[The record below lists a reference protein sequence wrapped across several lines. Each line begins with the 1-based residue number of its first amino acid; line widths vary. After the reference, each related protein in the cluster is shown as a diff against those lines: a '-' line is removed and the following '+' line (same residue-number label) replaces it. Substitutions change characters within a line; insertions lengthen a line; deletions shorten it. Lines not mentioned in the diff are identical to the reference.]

1 MFLVLG
7 FYNLTFVVIT
17 AVKPP
22 RLNCIGRLALACHR
36 ECTLSSRGTKRSRLC
51 HRERSVVLC
60 HRERSVVL
68 CHRERS
74 VAISPVDVHSCPR
87 ERNNLVI
94 ASAARRSLL
103 SALANPKARLL
114 LRLSCHRERS
124 VAISPFPSVSSTTSL
139 SSRAQRGD
147 LSFQRWP
154 TQKCDCFVP
163 RNDKGE
169 IASYLAMTG

>member
-68 CHRERS
+68 CPRERS
-74 VAISPVDVHSCPR
+74 A
-87 ERNNLVI
+87 
-94 ASAARRSLL
+94 
-103 SALANPKARLL
+103 
-114 LRLSCHRERS
+114 
-124 VAISPFPSVSSTTSL
+124 AISPFSAGQPKSEIASQAIL

-147 LSFQRWP
+147 LSFSL
-154 TQKCDCFVP
+154 CLLNHLLV
-163 RNDKGE
+163 
-169 IASYLAMTG
+169 IASAAWRSLLPALANPKARLLRTSQ

>member
-68 CHRERS
+68 CHRER
-74 VAISPVDVHSCPR
+74 
-87 ERNNLVI
+87 NNLVI

-124 VAISPFPSVSSTTSL
+124 VAISPFGHRKVAL
-139 SSRAQRGD
+139 SSRGE
-147 LSFQRWP
+147 
-154 TQKCDCFVP
+154 FVIARNVAISVVQGWRTVKREVASQA
-163 RNDKGE
+163 RNDRIPFAG
-169 IASYLAMTG
+169 SQ